1 MRSRCDAGVQGDPP
15 DVATHDLGDHAP
27 LVGVARRAKAVHRIG
42 GDVHGGVE
50 PERVVGGA
58 QVVVDRLGDA
68 EDVDTVLPK
77 AVGRGERA
85 FTADGQDAVDARILE
100 RPSDVLGSA
109 ARSLIGV
116 GATRAED
123 RAADLRQT
131 LHVVARE
138 REEVPVDDAT
148 PSVTDADEVESV
160 CRRALEDHAADDRVQ
175 TGAIAAAGEDADSHV
190 PSLLVFPDA
199 RWRRCLHRH

>member
-27 LVGVARRAKAVHRIG
+27 LVGVAGRAKAVHRIG

-85 FTADGQDAVDARILE
+85 FTADGQDAVDTGILE
-100 RPSDVLGSA
+100 RASDVLGA
-109 ARSLIGV
+109 AAGALVGV
-116 GATRAED
+116 GAAGSQD
-123 RAADLRQT
+123 RAADLRQA

-138 REEVPVDDAT
+138 GKEVAVDDPA
-148 PSVTDADEVESV
+148 PSVTDADEIEPIR
-160 CRRALEDHAADDRVQ
+160 RRALEDHAADDRVQ
-175 TGAIAAAGEDADSHV
+175 TGAVAAAGEDADSHV